1 MHWHRHPRDCP
12 AAVYFQI
19 LTGSQLD
26 LRRTLQKLLLH
37 SVVVLLPAVIR
48 KWRHIIKNEPVL
60 LGVELRRRFRI
71 PGAPSGAIAI
81 NQLSKGSFIRG
92 LLLRPGAN
100 KSQQRTEYRQ
110 RHIHQPA
117 PSHGTFASTTAR
129 GSGHSVSPS
138 NPRDKSL
145 QVDVP
150 NACRLTYS
158 HRVDFARP
166 LIQASY
172 SGLLFTPD
180 RSITMTSDGSVGGEE
195 SVRAHG

>member
-1 MHWHRHPRDCP
+1 MHWHRHPRDRP

-48 KWRHIIKNEPVL
+48 KRRHIIKNEPVL
-60 LGVELRRRFRI
+60 LAVELRRRFRI
-71 PGAPSGAIAI
+71 PGAPGSAITV
-81 NQLSKGSFIRG
+81 NQLSKGSVIRG

-117 PSHGTFASTTAR
+117 PSLGTFASTTAR

-166 LIQASY
+166 LIHPAW
-172 SGLLFTPD
+172 TPRVLRRYCPSPRR
-180 RSITMTSDGSVGGEE
+180 RSPVKPTISPNP
-195 SVRAHG
+195 